1 MTAIAKFIII
11 LLGAIILCAII
22 GIQRTALP
30 LILMVIFGYALW
42 NWYERAYRPRRLARQ
57 EAERQR
63 QHEAAQFRLTQE
75 AEEKRNRAAQ
85 QMREKH
91 DLTMTAEQSRL
102 DDEAAA
108 ERVRSIVNEI
118 LDYLN
123 MLGPDTDKAEVVRS
137 IHSAINRLVES
148 KAIKSHH
155 FNNDML
161 RFDIDLIVRKAE
173 EKDLGDD
180 TLVAR
185 LRRALRHDNPSLP
198 MAGLPSPSA
207 TKA

>member
-1 MTAIAKFIII
+1 
-11 LLGAIILCAII
+11 
-22 GIQRTALP
+22 
-30 LILMVIFGYALW
+30 
-42 NWYERAYRPRRLARQ
+42 
-57 EAERQR
+57 
-63 QHEAAQFRLTQE
+63 
-75 AEEKRNRAAQ
+75 
-85 QMREKH
+85 
-91 DLTMTAEQSRL
+91 MTAEQSRL

-118 LDYLN
+118 FDYLN
-123 MLGPDTDKAEVVRS
+123 MLDPDTDKAEVVRG
-137 IHSAINRLVES
+137 IHGAINRLVES

-155 FNNDML
+155 FDNDML

-198 MAGLPSPSA
+198 MAGMPSPSA